1 MVFLIPISV
10 ISLFLN
16 TKQPMTADVPATTQY
31 ENQAEADMG
40 ALTTAGDESSA
51 VVTSEEAF
59 DSEPEIVPEMKF
71 DAVYEKHHI
80 IQAGDTLSSIARKYN
95 TSVEA
100 IISENN
106 LQNHLIFIGQILKI
120 PPDRGIDQ
128 KSG

>member
-1 MVFLIPISV
+1 
-10 ISLFLN
+10 
-16 TKQPMTADVPATTQY
+16 
-31 ENQAEADMG
+31 
-40 ALTTAGDESSA
+40 
-51 VVTSEEAF
+51 
-59 DSEPEIVPEMKF
+59 MKF
-71 DAVYEKHHI
+71 DAVYEKHTSINHI